1 MKATTLKRLVILI
14 AVLSLVGGTGV
25 IAERF
30 QEKRLAGNRIREA
43 ELAVDKQ
50 DFVKAEAIY
59 VEYLQHFPT
68 DLEVQIKYANT
79 LLKASKSLMAQSEA
93 YGIYTHILTRASGR
107 EDVRRLLMQ
116 LKIDTGRFVS
126 TGGGDDGADVDL
138 MILLKSSSANP
149 MLSSAKDE
157 DQFRNLL
164 SSPDGHL
171 QFLLGQCYERA
182 GDDPKALRKA
192 KEMYEAAIKH
202 TKGGSGLSAPQQIE
216 AGERLATLLRDQF
229 KDSEKANE
237 VIDGLVKSSPQDHRA
252 YLSGVSSFYGW
263 NHIWSVFYEAS
274 NFGGRQSLTSTLHW
288 PTLRLMGQSQIMI
301 KQRNI

>member
-1 MKATTLKRLVILI
+1 MKATTAKRLAILI

-30 QEKRLAGNRIREA
+30 QEKRLAGDRIKEA

-50 DFVKAEAIY
+50 DFVKAETIY
-59 VEYLQHFPT
+59 LEYLQHFPT
-68 DLEVQIKYANT
+68 DLEIQIKYANT
-79 LLKASKSLMAQSEA
+79 LLKASKSLMALSEA
-93 YGIYTHILTRASGR
+93 YQIYTNILTRASGR

-116 LKIDTGRFVS
+116 LKIDTGRYVS
-126 TGGGDDGADVDL
+126 SGGRDDGADVDL
-138 MILLKSSSANP
+138 MILLKSSSLNP
-149 MLSSAKDE
+149 KLSSPKDE

-164 SSPDGHL
+164 SSSDGYL

-182 GDDPKALRKA
+182 GDDPKTLRKA

-202 TKGGSGLSAPQQIE
+202 TKGSSGLGAAQQIE

-237 VIDGLVKSSPQDHRA
+237 VIDGLVKSSPQNYRA
-252 YLSGVSSFYGW
+252 YLSRG
-263 NHIWSVFYEAS
+263 HIILPSQLEIHLRRPICQKPKQTS
-274 NFGGRQSLTSTLHW
+274 RKQEISRRQSLTFTLH
-288 PTLRLMGQSQIMI
+288 
-301 KQRNI
+301 